1 VVLSATIDEVNKP
14 LVEAIVAHL
23 RQISRDTSLTLQ
35 RIEAGSV
42 RLILEGSQK
51 GFTLLSTLFSTGQL
65 PMILGLAVQDVYSEQ
80 GTEQKIRL
88 QVPPKEVETPLEN
101 REELATSSE
110 EGLTNNRVSENEK
123 RRRIRNYFKA
133 AKLKWIFVLF
143 IIGCILSSYSSTI
156 IMGLVFLAV
165 AGIRLYFEIKPL
177 IDAPSEGIIDAWIND
192 DFRYLKKRSL
202 EILNIDESELIRDSI
217 VICTPLL
224 WETAGIPITE
234 INWRKGLDRRIRFSI
249 NTVIIL
255 HLTENRLNSYQCEYN
270 FMRGIPLRESYDCY
284 LYRDV
289 VSVSVRNEPTNYT
302 LPNGTQMRHAEFFKI
317 TLSSGYTMQA
327 LVNSEA
333 LRQFTSGVIED
344 FGVSHAVRVLRKV
357 LVEKKV

>member
-65 PMILGLAVQDVYSEQ
+65 PMILGLAFQDVYSEQ

-143 IIGCILSSYSSTI
+143 IIGL
-156 IMGLVFLAV
+156 
-165 AGIRLYFEIKPL
+165 
-177 IDAPSEGIIDAWIND
+177 
-192 DFRYLKKRSL
+192 
-202 EILNIDESELIRDSI
+202 
-217 VICTPLL
+217 
-224 WETAGIPITE
+224 
-234 INWRKGLDRRIRFSI
+234 
-249 NTVIIL
+249 
-255 HLTENRLNSYQCEYN
+255 
-270 FMRGIPLRESYDCY
+270 
-284 LYRDV
+284 
-289 VSVSVRNEPTNYT
+289 
-302 LPNGTQMRHAEFFKI
+302 FKI
-317 TLSSGYTMQA
+317 FVFVY
-327 LVNSEA
+327 
-333 LRQFTSGVIED
+333 
-344 FGVSHAVRVLRKV
+344 
-357 LVEKKV
+357 